1 LAQVVTGGQRETR
14 SNTFAVASVGIE
26 TARFRV
32 VRCILPLYRFLI
44 CVN

>member
-14 SNTFAVASVGIE
+14 SNTFVVASAGIE
-26 TARFRV
+26 VAGCRV
-32 VRCILPLYRFLI
+32 VRRILPLYRFLI